1 MSSKRKGKN
10 KPSNDLVVAESPSPH
25 KVTEKYNL
33 PGIIVSAK
41 NEGQKRAI
49 QTIKDHQISVLYGY
63 PGSGKSFCAV
73 GIGLQLLMQDK
84 IEKLIFAR
92 PYVEAGENLGFLPGT
107 YNSKIAPFMFPVM
120 EIASQ
125 FIGSEAVSAFID
137 KGNIRVMP
145 LAYLRGVTFT
155 NSYVVL
161 DESQNSTVSQMRM
174 VLTIL
179 GENSKLVITGDTE
192 QSDLNSKNGLI
203 DCIHKLKDVPEIGF
217 CELGEECCVR
227 SPLVAKI
234 DKIYRGK

>member
-10 KPSNDLVVAESPSPH
+10 KPSNDLVVVESPSPH

-63 PGSGKSFCAV
+63 AGTGKTHCAV
-73 GIGLQLLMQDK
+73 GLGLQMLMQDK
-84 IEKLIFAR
+84 IEKLIFTR

-145 LAYLRGVTFT
+145 LAYLRGVSFI

-161 DESQNSTVSQMRM
+161 DESQNSTTSQMRM
-174 VLTIL
+174 VLTRL

-192 QSDLNSKNGLI
+192 QSDLNSKNGLV
-203 DCIHKLKDVPEIGF
+203 DCINKLKDIPEIGF